1 MGERT
6 SWTETWR
13 KGISP
18 EEGQGNPR
26 GEKSLGCSSDS
37 WRDADYKFGV
47 KGVGSDWHIRI
58 WWLKTANKQCSLRSR
73 KEQTADKQAFSPDTK
88 TEISLWVQGVCFGS
102 YCSWKLLLR
111 KLMGMWDRERKNV
124 NKGHVALWK
133 TGTYFYWGP
142 SERWNRSLLR
152 VASCWVRKLR

>member
-18 EEGQGNPR
+18 EEGQGKPR

-58 WWLKTANKQCSLRSR
+58 RWLKTANKQCSLRSR

-88 TEISLWVQGVCFGS
+88 MEISIWVQGVCFGS
-102 YCSWKLLLR
+102 YCSGSSWGCETGKGRMLIRVMLPCGKLELISTGDPLR
-111 KLMGMWDRERKNV
+111 DGID
-124 NKGHVALWK
+124 H
-133 TGTYFYWGP
+133 
-142 SERWNRSLLR
+142 SLR
-152 VASCWVRKLR
+152 VASCRVRKLR